1 MRQRPVLRDIARL
14 VGKFFPLYAPAVE
27 KKISA
32 DSELKNYSVLAV
44 LFAVT
49 LKQPRANFWAG
60 ILLFAVW
67 SENKSE
73 VLSQKN
79 SSAT

>member
-1 MRQRPVLRDIARL
+1 MRQHLVSRDLARL
-14 VGKFFPLYAPAVE
+14 VGKFFPLYALAVE

-49 LKQPRANFWAG
+49 L
-60 ILLFAVW
+60 
-67 SENKSE
+67 
-73 VLSQKN
+73 
-79 SSAT
+79 